1 METTPKATPSLS
13 TTMMIQLTRREREKE
28 KLDRYFLLPVVA
40 SLIAVRLMRLSTE
53 LFYTWCFKFVD
64 IDFDDK
70 PFEFKILE
78 KGREK
83 ERKMCLSNTLRSS
96 KNRDI

>member
-28 KLDRYFLLPVVA
+28 KLDHYFLLPFAA

-53 LFYTWCFKFVD
+53 LFYTWCFKLV
-64 IDFDDK
+64 DFDDK
-70 PFEFKILE
+70 SFEFKILE
-78 KGREK
+78 RER
-83 ERKMCLSNTLRSS
+83 ERERNVS
-96 KNRDI
+96 K